1 MPGLL
6 DNFLSDPNI
15 AFGASLLSPT
25 KDGGFGS
32 GLSQGLTARQAA
44 VASQDNSQ
52 LRQLQAQIREKGL
65 ADANAFTSLLG
76 ANQAGIQSGDPRAA
90 LNLLG
95 GAQNVG
101 QLGGATSLLNAMR
114 PAQRAMTDIEK
125 LQVAFANETDPVR
138 KAQIGKVIELR
149 TTRAP
154 GSSVDVKVDLGGLA
168 EKERT
173 KDFVD
178 AENAAIE
185 QVGKVRSLEGAIN
198 TMLQGVAQGAPI
210 GTVANLIGKA
220 DVVRS
225 QFNQAIN
232 SKAKLEDQIK
242 DLSPENKEEF
252 RNLID
257 LAMSGKELAS
267 QKVSLVYLL
276 AGSRETGKLSDT
288 DLKLAFESV
297 DDGSIEGMISKLIAT
312 RQGSID
318 QLNAKLRTDRER
330 RKPPEGVTT
339 NAFDEFNQDE
349 VFTTEGIKT
358 APESLIRSLGG
369 MSRQARQKLLSEE
382 QRKALSARIL
392 MMGIQ

>member
-44 VASQDNSQ
+44 VASQDNNQ

-76 ANQAGIQSGDPRAA
+76 QNQAGLQSGDPRAA

-154 GSSVDVKVDLGGLA
+154 GSNVDVNVDLGGLA
-168 EKERT
+168 DKERT

-178 AENAAIE
+178 AENVAIQE
-185 QVGKVRSLEGAIN
+185 VGKVRAFEGAAN
-198 TMLQGVAQGAPI
+198 TLLRNIAEGAPI
-210 GTVANLIGKA
+210 GTVASAIMTT

-225 QFNQAIN
+225 QFSQAIN
-232 SKAKLEDQIK
+232 SEAKLEDQI
-242 DLSPENKEEF
+242 DSLSSNNKKEF
-252 RNLID
+252 RNLIS
-257 LAMSGKELAS
+257 LAMDGNEVAS
-267 QKVSLVYLL
+267 QKVALVYLL
-276 AGSRETGKLSDT
+276 AGGRETGKLSDT
-288 DLKLAFESV
+288 DLRLAFDSIES
-297 DDGSIEGMISKLIAT
+297 GSVEGMITKVIST
-312 RQGSID
+312 RDGLVG
-318 QLNAKLRTDRER
+318 QLNSKLRTNRER
-330 RKPPEGVTT
+330 RKDPDGGVSE
-339 NAFDEFNQDE
+339 AFSNFEPDK
-349 VFTTEGIKT
+349 VFTTETISA
-358 APESLIRSLGG
+358 APDNVIRSLGG
-369 MSRQARQKLLSEE
+369 MNKLALDKLLGE
-382 QRKALSARIL
+382 
-392 MMGIQ
+392 